1 MKSSSVAIV
10 GQSTLFREGLQ
21 ALLRRSVFTVCSST
35 ANLDIALHDF
45 EQTSPDLVILALSDY
60 EELSARIAQIKI
72 HHIAASKQKF
82 VLLAPQMDAEMVR
95 EAAAAGVQAVLSKE
109 ISGEVLQRSLE
120 LILLGQQVFPGLPE
134 EPIVRQV
141 VLSNA
146 PLTVPLASPE
156 QKPTYMAAIGTSD
169 KMIVISAASVGLQR
183 NITLSDRER
192 QILRCLV
199 EGAANKMIAR
209 TLSITEATVKVH
221 IKGLLRKI
229 RVSNRTQAAVW
240 GLNNST
246 LFDDPPICHVDQDF
260 HMKQQASF

>member
-120 LILLGQQVFPGLPE
+120 LILLGQQVFPGLTE
-134 EPIVRQV
+134 EPIVRQL
-141 VLSNA
+141 VLST
-146 PLTVPLASPE
+146 LPLASPE